1 MSLYTKKYTTLR
13 SKNDVA
19 KIVRTS
25 PELALF
31 ALEMFNAGIDYV
43 DVNEEYQEVIGRNEY
58 DQYNNNLFFEIRPF
72 NNEFMF
78 EASIDNP
85 AVHSFYV
92 FNTTINEKTLDKISH
107 GIVYATSGNAAG
119 MFDEYI
125 KAEISK

>member
-1 MSLYTKKYTTLR
+1 MFLYTKKYTTLR

-43 DVNEEYQEVIGRNEY
+43 DVNEEYQEVIGRNKY
-58 DQYNNNLFFEIRPF
+58 DQHNNNLFFEIRPF

-92 FNTTINEKTLDKISH
+92 FDTTINENTLDKISH
-107 GIVYATSGNAAG
+107 GIAYATSGNAAG

>member
-43 DVNEEYQEVIGRNEY
+43 DVNEEYQEVIGRNKY
-58 DQYNNNLFFEIRPF
+58 DQHSNNLFFEIRPF

-85 AVHSFYV
+85 AAHSFYV
-92 FNTTINEKTLDKISH
+92 FDTTINEKTLDKISH
-107 GIVYATSGNAAG
+107 GIAYAISGNAAG

>member
-1 MSLYTKKYTTLR
+1 MR

-31 ALEMFNAGIDYV
+31 ALEMFNAGIEYV
-43 DVNEEYQEVIGRNEY
+43 DVNEEYQELIGRNEY
-58 DQYNNNLFFEIRPF
+58 NQYNNNLFFEIRPF

-78 EASIDNP
+78 EVSIDNT

-92 FNTTINEKTLDKISH
+92 FDTTINEKTLDKLSH
-107 GIVYATSGNAAG
+107 GIAYAISGNAAG

-125 KAEISK
+125 QAEINK

>member
-31 ALEMFNAGIDYV
+31 ALEMFNSGIDYV
-43 DVNEEYQEVIGRNEY
+43 DVNEEYQEVIGRNKY
-58 DQYNNNLFFEIRPF
+58 DQHNNNLFFEIRPF

-92 FNTTINEKTLDKISH
+92 FDTTINEKTLDKISH
-107 GIVYATSGNAAG
+107 GIAYATSGNAAG